1 MTIEFSNFSFRYE
14 SLDKPTLK
22 NINLRI
28 EKGEKIVIIGPSG
41 SGKSTLGQCLN
52 GLIPHAIKG
61 EVTGTLTIN
70 GLDTAPFDM
79 HQYTEQVGT
88 VLQDT
93 DSQFVGLSI
102 GEDIAF
108 ALENQLMS
116 NIDMYPLVKATA
128 KMVDLDLMLKRSPHD
143 LSGGQKQRV
152 SLAGILVD
160 DVDILLFDEPLAAL
174 DPKTGKKTI
183 EIIDELHRETS
194 KTIVM
199 IEHRLEDVLHR
210 SVDRIILMES
220 GEIIADSSPDELLA
234 SLLLEEY
241 GIREPLYLSA
251 LKQAGCTIQS
261 NAKPSHLNTLPLA
274 QYKSAVTGWFDEA
287 KTPATEPETETIL
300 SVRNLTYSYDGE
312 KNALENVSFDIQRGE
327 FVSVLGKNGSGKSTI
342 TKLVMGVIEPDN
354 GSMTLNGQDLSELT
368 IFERSQKVGVVMQNP
383 NHMISHHMIFDEVAF
398 GLRNRGIEEKLVE
411 AKVLE
416 VLDLCGLSK
425 YRHWPI
431 EALSYG
437 QKKRVTIASI
447 LALEPELL
455 ILDELTAGQDYRN
468 YTSMLSFIEK
478 LNRELG
484 ITVMIIS
491 HDMHLVLEYTTR
503 SIVIA
508 DSKLI
513 ADAPMTQ
520 VFSDPELLDQ
530 ANLTT
535 TSLYEL
541 AIELGIEDTNGF
553 MQHFIDAEKTNRAKT
568 TLPIKGVE
576 NENIENVV
584 A

>member
-61 EVTGTLTIN
+61 ETTGKLEIA
-70 GLDTAPFDM
+70 GQDSASFSM
-79 HQYTEQVGT
+79 HDFTEQVGT

-116 NIDMYPLVKATA
+116 SIDMYPLVKSTA
-128 KMVDLDLMLKRSPHD
+128 KMVDLADMLDRSPHD

-160 DVDILLFDEPLAAL
+160 EVDTLLFDEPLASL
-174 DPKTGKKTI
+174 DPKTGKATI
-183 EIIDELHRETS
+183 EIIDQLHRETN
-194 KTIVM
+194 KTVIV

-210 SVDRIILMES
+210 HVDRVILMDQ
-220 GEIIADSSPDELLA
+220 GEIISDSTPDELLA
-234 SLLLEEY
+234 SGLLEKH

-251 LKQAGCTIQS
+251 LKAAQVPLSAKDTLS
-261 NAKPSHLNTLPLA
+261 NLKSLN
-274 QYKSAVTGWFDEA
+274 YKAFRPTVQGWFNQRPPAQAE
-287 KTPATEPETETIL
+287 KQYTPLLE
-300 SVRNLTYSYDGE
+300 VHGLTYSYDGE
-312 KNALENVSFDIQRGE
+312 KNALEDVSFKIGQGE
-327 FVSVLGKNGSGKSTI
+327 FVSILGKNGSGKSTI
-342 TKLVMGVIEPDN
+342 TKLIMGVIEADS
-354 GSMTLNGQDLSELT
+354 GSAYLNGEDLSTLS

-398 GLRNRGIEEKLVE
+398 GLRNRGIDEATIKEKVE
-411 AKVLE
+411 SVLE
-416 VLDLCGLSK
+416 LCGLSK
-425 YRHWPI
+425 FRHWPI

-437 QKKRVTIASI
+437 QKKRVTIAAI
-447 LALEPELL
+447 LVLEPELL
-455 ILDELTAGQDYRN
+455 ILDEPTAGQDYRN
-468 YTSMLSFIEK
+468 YTSMLAFIQK
-478 LNRELG
+478 LNKELG
-484 ITVMIIS
+484 ITVVIIS

-513 ADAPMTQ
+513 ANAPMTE
-520 VFSDPELLDQ
+520 VFSQPSLLDR
-530 ANLTT
+530 ANLCT
-535 TSLYEL
+535 TSIYEL
-541 AIELGIEDTNGF
+541 ATMMKIEDTNAF
-553 MQHFIDAEKTNRAKT
+553 MQYFIDYERSA
-568 TLPIKGVE
+568 L
-576 NENIENVV
+576 
-584 A
+584 

>member
-14 SLDKPTLK
+14 SLDKPTLR

-61 EVTGTLTIN
+61 EVSGSLTIN
-70 GLDTAPFDM
+70 GQETATFAM
-79 HQYTEQVGT
+79 HQFTEQVGT

-102 GEDIAF
+102 GEDIVF
-108 ALENQLMS
+108 ALENQLTA
-116 NIDMYPLVKATA
+116 NIEMYSLVKATA
-128 KMVDLDLMLKRSPHD
+128 KMVDLEQMLQRSPHD

-174 DPKTGKKTI
+174 DPKTGKRTI
-183 EIIDELHRETS
+183 EIIDELHR
-194 KTIVM
+194 KTGKTVVI

-210 SVDRIILMES
+210 HVDRIILMEG
-220 GEIIADSSPDELLA
+220 GEIMADTTPDELLA
-234 SLLLEEY
+234 SPLLAQY
-241 GIREPLYLSA
+241 GIREPLYLTA
-251 LKQAGCTIQS
+251 LKSAGCHL
-261 NAKPSHLNTLPLA
+261 ALDDHPSSLSELPLA
-274 QYKSAVTGWFDEA
+274 NYQHAMADWFHQA
-287 KTPATEPETETIL
+287 NTTSNHIRSETL
-300 SVRNLTYSYDGE
+300 LDVRNLTYSYDGE
-312 KNALENVSFDIQRGE
+312 KNALEGVSFNVQRGE
-327 FVSVLGKNGSGKSTI
+327 FVSILGKNGSGKSTI
-342 TKLVMGVIEPDN
+342 TKLIMGVIEPDD
-354 GSMTLNGQDLSELT
+354 GTMHLNGQDLSELT

-398 GLRNRGIEEKLVE
+398 GLRNRGWDEPQVND
-411 AKVLE
+411 KVLE
-416 VLDLCGLSK
+416 VLELCGLSK

-455 ILDELTAGQDYRN
+455 ILDEPTAGQDYRN

-484 ITVMIIS
+484 ITVVIIS

-508 DSKLI
+508 DSQLV
-513 ADAPMTQ
+513 ADAPMTD
-520 VFSDPELLDQ
+520 VFSNPALLDR

-541 AIELGIEDTNGF
+541 ATRLNMAETNAF
-553 MQHFIDAEKTNRAKT
+553 MQHFIDVEKASRLEKT
-568 TLPIKGVE
+568 VE
-576 NENIENVV
+576 RNV

>member
-14 SLDKPTLK
+14 SLDKPTLR

-61 EVTGTLTIN
+61 EVSGSLTIN
-70 GLDTAPFDM
+70 GQETATFAM
-79 HQYTEQVGT
+79 HQFTEQVGT

-108 ALENQLMS
+108 ALENQLTA
-116 NIDMYPLVKATA
+116 NIEMYSLVKATA
-128 KMVDLDLMLKRSPHD
+128 KMVDLEQMLQRSPHD

-174 DPKTGKKTI
+174 DPKTGKRTI
-183 EIIDELHRETS
+183 EIIDELHR
-194 KTIVM
+194 KTGKTVVI

-210 SVDRIILMES
+210 HVDRIILMEG
-220 GEIIADSSPDELLA
+220 GEIMADTTPDELLA
-234 SLLLEEY
+234 SPLLAQY
-241 GIREPLYLSA
+241 GIREPLYLTA
-251 LKQAGCTIQS
+251 LKSAGCHL
-261 NAKPSHLNTLPLA
+261 ALDDHPSSLSELPLA
-274 QYKSAVTGWFDEA
+274 NYQHAMADWFHQA
-287 KTPATEPETETIL
+287 NTTNNHIRSETL
-300 SVRNLTYSYDGE
+300 LDVRNLTYSYDGE
-312 KNALENVSFDIQRGE
+312 KNALEGVSFNVQRGE
-327 FVSVLGKNGSGKSTI
+327 FVSILGKNGSGKSTI
-342 TKLVMGVIEPDN
+342 TKLIMGVIEPDD
-354 GSMTLNGQDLSELT
+354 GAMHLNGQDLSELT

-398 GLRNRGIEEKLVE
+398 GLRNRGWDEQQVND
-411 AKVLE
+411 KVLE
-416 VLDLCGLSK
+416 VLELCGLSK

-455 ILDELTAGQDYRN
+455 ILDEPTAGQDYRN

-484 ITVMIIS
+484 ITVVIIS

-508 DSKLI
+508 DSQLV
-513 ADAPMTQ
+513 ADAPMTD
-520 VFSDPELLDQ
+520 VFSNPALLDR

-541 AIELGIEDTNGF
+541 ATRLNIAETNAF
-553 MQHFIDAEKTNRAKT
+553 MQHFIDVEKASRLEKT
-568 TLPIKGVE
+568 VE
-576 NENIENVV
+576 RNV

>member
-14 SLDKPTLK
+14 SLDKPTLR

-61 EVTGTLTIN
+61 EVSGSLTIN
-70 GLDTAPFDM
+70 GQETATFAM
-79 HQYTEQVGT
+79 HQFTEQVGT

-108 ALENQLMS
+108 ALENQLTA
-116 NIDMYPLVKATA
+116 NIEMYSLVKATA
-128 KMVDLDLMLKRSPHD
+128 KMVDLEQMLQRSPHD

-174 DPKTGKKTI
+174 DPKTGKRTI
-183 EIIDELHRETS
+183 EIIDELHR
-194 KTIVM
+194 KTGKTVVI

-210 SVDRIILMES
+210 HVDRIILMEG
-220 GEIIADSSPDELLA
+220 GEIMADTTPDELLA
-234 SLLLEEY
+234 SPLLAQY
-241 GIREPLYLSA
+241 GIREPLYLTA
-251 LKQAGCTIQS
+251 LKSAGCHL
-261 NAKPSHLNTLPLA
+261 ALDDHPSSLSELPLA
-274 QYKSAVTGWFDEA
+274 NYQHAMADWFHQA
-287 KTPATEPETETIL
+287 NTTNNHIRSETL
-300 SVRNLTYSYDGE
+300 LDVRNLTYSYDGE
-312 KNALENVSFDIQRGE
+312 KNALEGVSFNVQRGE
-327 FVSVLGKNGSGKSTI
+327 FVSILGKNGSGKSTI
-342 TKLVMGVIEPDN
+342 TKLIMGVIEPDD
-354 GSMTLNGQDLSELT
+354 GAMHLNGQDLSELT

-398 GLRNRGIEEKLVE
+398 GLHNRGWDEQQVND
-411 AKVLE
+411 KVLE
-416 VLDLCGLSK
+416 VLELCGLSK

-455 ILDELTAGQDYRN
+455 ILDEPTAGQDYRN

-484 ITVMIIS
+484 ITVVIIS

-508 DSKLI
+508 DSQLV
-513 ADAPMTQ
+513 ADAPMTD
-520 VFSDPELLDQ
+520 VFSNPALLDR

-541 AIELGIEDTNGF
+541 ATRLNMAETNAF
-553 MQHFIDAEKTNRAKT
+553 MQHFIDVEKASRLEKT
-568 TLPIKGVE
+568 VE
-576 NENIENVV
+576 RNV